1 MKIKVS
7 TTSDQAFDN
16 CYDDTIRWWLVYVPL
31 EDMLVRRNAAQS
43 CNCRRRRNHLHRR
56 YLSFLWRRS
65 VKCEVC
71 VCVV

>member
-1 MKIKVS
+1 MKITVS

-31 EDMLVRRNAAQS
+31 YDMLVRRNAAQS

-56 YLSFLWRRS
+56 YHFCGGDL
-65 VKCEVC
+65 
-71 VCVV
+71 